1 MDWISLVVLAII
13 WAALLIPAPKRKRD
27 TRVPFT
33 TRSEMDHEEFSH
45 PGRWILS
52 PKRSARF
59 VGPGARAR
67 MRARERRRR
76 VIVVLA
82 EAIGITLLM
91 GLFPLLRPMFYVAGF
106 LFVLFVVFLA
116 ASLRVAMLERSGAAA
131 RPRPRAV
138 PAFERSLIVLPEAL
152 PQDDDIRSVRVAAR

>member
-1 MDWISLVVLAII
+1 
-13 WAALLIPAPKRKRD
+13 
-27 TRVPFT
+27 
-33 TRSEMDHEEFSH
+33 MDHEEFSH

-91 GLFPLLRPMFYVAGF
+91 GLFPPLRPMLFVAGF
-106 LFVLFVVFLA
+106 LFVLLVVFLG
-116 ASLRVAMLERSGAAA
+116 ASLRIAIRERAGSRA
-131 RPRPRAV
+131 RPGARRVAPVERAV
-138 PAFERSLIVLPEAL
+138 IVLPEAMR
-152 PQDDDIRSVRVAAR
+152 QDDDIRSVRVAAR

>member
-1 MDWISLVVLAII
+1 VDWISLVVLVII
-13 WAALLIPAPKRKRD
+13 WAALLIPTPNRKRE

-33 TRSEMDHEEFSH
+33 PRSEMEYEDFTQ

-52 PKRSARF
+52 PKRSGRF

-76 VIVVLA
+76 VIVFLA

-91 GLFPLLRPMFYVAGF
+91 GLFPPLRPMLFVAGF
-106 LFVLFVVFLA
+106 LFVLFAAFLA
-116 ASLRVAMLERSGAAA
+116 ASLRVAMRERAGVPVGS
-131 RPRPRAV
+131 RPGRV
-138 PAFERSLIVLPEAL
+138 PLTERSLIVLPQAMQ
-152 PQDDDIRSVRVAAR
+152 QDDHIRSVRVGAR

>member
-1 MDWISLVVLAII
+1 M
-13 WAALLIPAPKRKRD
+13 
-27 TRVPFT
+27 
-33 TRSEMDHEEFSH
+33 EYEEFSH

-59 VGPGARAR
+59 VGSGPRAR

-91 GLFPLLRPMFYVAGF
+91 GLFPPLRPMLFVAGF
-106 LFVLFVVFLA
+106 LFVLFAVFLG
-116 ASLRVAMLERSGAAA
+116 ASLRVALRERAGLQTRSGPRAAAPPERS
-131 RPRPRAV
+131 V
-138 PAFERSLIVLPEAL
+138 LVLPEAMGRHE
-152 PQDDDIRSVRVAAR
+152 DVRSVRVAAR

>member
-1 MDWISLVVLAII
+1 VDWISLVALVII
-13 WAALLIPAPKRKRD
+13 WAALLMPFPRKRVP
-27 TRVPFT
+27 RVPFAP
-33 TRSEMDHEEFSH
+33 RSEMDREEFSQ

-76 VIVVLA
+76 VIVFLA

-91 GLFPLLRPMFYVAGF
+91 GLFPPLRAMLFVAGF
-106 LFVLFVVFLA
+106 LFVLLAAFLG
-116 ASLRVAMLERSGAAA
+116 ASLRIALRERAGAPVRTAP
-131 RPRPRAV
+131 RPRPA
-138 PAFERSLIVLPEAL
+138 ERPIVVLPDAL
-152 PQDDDIRSVRVAAR
+152 PREDDIRSVRVAAR